1 MYGSVN
7 DFQQAG
13 VTVAADSL
21 KRKGKCCI
29 RLLDILQLIAA
40 LCVTS
45 YAGVAARVYLS
56 KLGRWDGVPH
66 FSSLYAQLVG
76 TAIMGALVAHKVPL
90 QLRHKIFYTALTTG
104 LCGSMTTFSS
114 WNYEAALSLLQLNS
128 SSLAPLEMPDNGSRA
143 ITFVTTLLLGLSAPI
158 GALKFGSNVAN
169 SIAPRRQSRCWTATI
184 SFCSK
189 RWISAVSVFTGWAV
203 LTGGVLCLTL
213 IDRQLLFSLLLGCV
227 GTYLRWCLSR
237 LDKCRCAQLF
247 PLGTFL
253 ANVSGAW
260 IIGLT
265 SIAIAFFSEKDTS
278 DILLTLLGGVSTG
291 FCGCLTTVSSFM
303 DQLCTLPFRYACLYA
318 LFSILCAQAGLVA
331 ILVAFAWTVAI
342 D

>member
-1 MYGSVN
+1 MYGTVN
-7 DFQQAG
+7 DPQQAG
-13 VTVAADSL
+13 VADL
-21 KRKGKCCI
+21 GRRGKYCI
-29 RLLDILQLIAA
+29 RLLDHLQLIAA

-56 KLGRWDGVPH
+56 KLGRWDGLPH

-76 TAIMGALVAHKVPL
+76 TAIMGALVARKVSL
-90 QLRHKIFYTALTTG
+90 KLRHEIFYTALTTG

-114 WNYEAALSLLQLNS
+114 WNLEAALSLLQLNS
-128 SSLAPLEMPDNGSRA
+128 SSLAPPEVPDNGSRA

-158 GALKFGSNVAN
+158 GALKLGSNVAN
-169 SIAPRRQSRCWTATI
+169 TIAPHRQSSYCTATI

-189 RWISAVSVFTGWAV
+189 RWISAVLVFTGCAGF
-203 LTGGVLCLTL
+203 TGGVLCLWL
-213 IDRQLLFSLLLGCV
+213 VDRQLLFSLLLGCI
-227 GTYLRWCLSR
+227 GTYLRWWLSR
-237 LDKCRCAQLF
+237 LDKCRCAQLLF

-253 ANVSGAW
+253 ANICGAW

-265 SIAIAFFSEKDTS
+265 CIAVAFFLDKGTS
-278 DILLTLLGGVSTG
+278 DTLLMLLGGVSTG

-318 LFSILCAQAGLVA
+318 LISIVCAQAGLVA
-331 ILVAFAWTVAI
+331 ILVTFAWTM
-342 D
+342 